1 MDSPSRDM
9 STQCE
14 SQAPLTFSQAVHFD
28 SRRHRRSQS
37 VRKRENR
44 GQTLVCD
51 LQGRGL
57 GVQGCRVAGMTAPRR
72 SERDYKSAVSW
83 GGTQSA
89 FWTDWQQRQFRILA
103 DMPKRQPSPF
113 SPLRPSRPLGHSSG
127 KRPCFH
133 PVRHPLAQV
142 TDFLKPHKAFLSLDG
157 RRPGPARSRSP

>member
-14 SQAPLTFSQAVHFD
+14 SQVPATFSQAVHQDF
-28 SRRHRRSQS
+28 RRHRRSQS

-57 GVQGCRVAGMTAPRR
+57 GVQGCKVAGITASRR
-72 SERDYKSAVSW
+72 SETNYQPTLSW

-89 FWTDWQQRQFRILA
+89 FWTEWQQRQFRILA
-103 DMPKRQPSPF
+103 DLPKRLPSPC
-113 SPLRPSRPLGHSSG
+113 SPLRPSRPLPRISR
-127 KRPCFH
+127 KRPYFQ
-133 PVRHPLAQV
+133 PIRSQLAQV

-157 RRPGPARSRSP
+157 RRSGPARSRSP